1 MYLYDVGVSRD
12 GVCSRIAVLANSY
25 NDAMAEV
32 EREGYTV
39 TPAFDIRP
47 MAYEKVLIS
56 ENVAETHETRASAHN
71 PTEV

>member
-1 MYLYDVGVSRD
+1 MSQPYLYSVGVSRNS
-12 GVCSRIAVLANSY
+12 VCSRIAVLANSY

-32 EREGYTV
+32 EAEGYTV

-47 MAYEKVLIS
+47 MAYETVLIQRS
-56 ENVAETHETRASAHN
+56 LNGLHN

>member
-1 MYLYDVGVSRD
+1 MSQPYLYDVGVSRD

-39 TPAFDIRP
+39 TPAFDITL
-47 MAYEKVLIS
+47 MKYDKVIIS
-56 ENVAETHETRASAHN
+56 KEDTIK
-71 PTEV
+71 

>member
-1 MYLYDVGVSRD
+1 VDVRHSISEGAIVYLYSVGVSRN

-32 EREGYTV
+32 EAEGYTV

-47 MAYEKVLIS
+47 MAYETVLIS
-56 ENVAETHETRASAHN
+56 KEAKI
-71 PTEV
+71 